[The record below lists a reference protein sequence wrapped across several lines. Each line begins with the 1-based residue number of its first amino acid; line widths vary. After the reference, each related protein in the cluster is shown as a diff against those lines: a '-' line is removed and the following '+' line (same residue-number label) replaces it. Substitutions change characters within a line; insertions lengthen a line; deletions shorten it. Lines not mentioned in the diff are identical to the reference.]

1 MSYPGDSLSREQ
13 RIRKQAELQALYNA
27 LSNLRDREL
36 SYIEASAAVPELS
49 INQTNQIRHRIVA
62 IEDELLAVS
71 GEEDS
76 SETFAHRFYR
86 EGFEAELAGDS
97 DKAIKLYKKADR
109 YDHQDA
115 EMAIRSLR
123 YRIKRERTIPRD
135 LQAWLPPPAHNLR
148 NRLMVGVAAVLICT
162 PLAIIIFYRGSFFQ
176 TSSDIAVEL
185 TATYTVTP
193 TPVAVQLIVPD
204 TPTPFP
210 TFTSTPLPLPS
221 VPRLPTPT
229 ALATTVNT
237 ATTTPPPTP
246 TMALLP
252 APKIIGPRDGLV
264 WLDGAVVF
272 ELEPVDLQLD
282 DLYCLNTL
290 RGLDSTN
297 TENWSYP
304 PTGNEKPIIAIQANV
319 FRVAQVQGMQCII
332 WSAAIGRGN
341 CEHIISESTSERVI
355 GLPRVCNLN

>member
-1 MSYPGDSLSREQ
+1 MSHPGDSLSREQ
-13 RIRKQAELQALYNA
+13 RIRKQAELQALYTA

-36 SYIEASAAVPELS
+36 SYIEAAAAVPELS

-62 IEDELLAVS
+62 IEGELLAAS
-71 GEEDS
+71 GEEDTS
-76 SETFAHRFYR
+76 DTFAHRFYR
-86 EGFEAELAGDS
+86 EGFEAELAGNS

-148 NRLMVGVAAVLICT
+148 NRLIVGVAAVLICT
-162 PLAIIIFYRGSFFQ
+162 PLAIFVFYRGSSIE
-176 TSSDIAVEL
+176 TSPNIAAEL
-185 TATYTVTP
+185 TATLTLTP

-204 TPTPFP
+204 TATPFP

-221 VPRLPTPT
+221 VPSLPTPT
-229 ALATTVNT
+229 ARSTVDVGT
-237 ATTTPPPTP
+237 STPTP
-246 TMALLP
+246 MPTVILLP

-272 ELEPVDLQLD
+272 EFEEANLQPD
-282 DLYCLNTL
+282 ELYCLNTL

-304 PTGNEKPIIAIQANV
+304 PTGNEKPIIPIQANV

-332 WSAAIGRGN
+332 WSAGIGRGD
-341 CEHIISESTSERVI
+341 CENIISEMTSERVI
-355 GLPRVCNLN
+355 GLPRVCDLN

>member
-1 MSYPGDSLSREQ
+1 MSHTGDSLSREQ

-36 SYIEASAAVPELS
+36 SYIEASAAIPELS

-62 IEDELLAVS
+62 IEGELLAAS
-71 GEEDS
+71 GEEDTS
-76 SETFAHRFYR
+76 DTFAHRFYR
-86 EGFEAELAGDS
+86 EGFEAELAGDG

-123 YRIKRERTIPRD
+123 YRIKRERNIPRD

-148 NRLMVGVAAVLICT
+148 NRLIVGVAAVLICT
-162 PLAIIIFYRGSFFQ
+162 PLAIFIFYRGSSPQ
-176 TSSDIAVEL
+176 TSPIAGEL
-185 TATYTVTP
+185 TATLTLTP

-204 TPTPFP
+204 TPTPLP

-221 VPRLPTPT
+221 VPPLPTPT
-229 ALATTVNT
+229 ALSTTVDT
-237 ATTTPPPTP
+237 ATPTPPPTP
-246 TMALLP
+246 TVVFMP

-272 ELEPVDLQLD
+272 EFEPVDLQPD

-290 RGLDSTN
+290 RGLDNTY

-319 FRVAQVQGMQCII
+319 LRVAQVQGMQCII

-341 CEHIISESTSERVI
+341 CDNIISDSTSERVI
-355 GLPRVCNLN
+355 GLPRVCDLN